1 MDPSLKHPDP
11 PFRAWKLFLLFGL
24 LLAGLAGVLAAAFAL
39 QGKAP
44 MPLPA
49 AVSDMLPGLHP
60 LLALAASVTV
70 LMLLAV
76 LMWRAASLAAPGC
89 DPVPLLAG
97 FTLAGMGY
105 LLLVRLAPDIAA
117 ARGRDVLAG
126 LAGRQFAW
134 LLLGVPAFLVGLW
147 VARPSVLRRLA
158 RRRYWFAVLAVA
170 LIAVT
175 GLFGQSI
182 NGRRLW
188 LPLGP
193 FQFQTIELVKL
204 LVIFFAASFFAERSL
219 APVGPIVSNPRR
231 GLRLHVLGPFAVT
244 ASLFVLPVIA
254 QGDLGP
260 ALLLSLFMLLMFH
273 LAEGSVLW
281 PLAGLGAI
289 VGASVAAYT
298 FGWPSM
304 VRTPFDM
311 WLDPFHTSEVLSQ
324 SLWALADGGLFGT
337 GFGQGWSGRIPIV
350 QSDFNFTAWSEE
362 TGWVGGA
369 GMMTLYA
376 VVACRGLLASQ
387 AQSSPYRRHLATGIS
402 CMIALQ
408 ALIIVGGNMGMLPLT
423 GITLPFVSYGG
434 SSLLVSFFMLGLL
447 AGCSGRE
454 EPVVQGGK
462 G

>member
-1 MDPSLKHPDP
+1 MDPTLKHSEPS
-11 PFRAWKLFLLFGL
+11 FRVWKLFLLFGL
-24 LLAGLAGVLAAAFAL
+24 LLTGLAGVLAAAFAL
-39 QGKAP
+39 QNKVLK
-44 MPLPA
+44 PLPA
-49 AVSDMLPGLHP
+49 AVADMLPGLSP
-60 LLALAASVTV
+60 LLALAASVTILV
-70 LMLLAV
+70 LLTF
-76 LMWRAASLAAPGC
+76 LMWRAACLAASGC
-89 DPVPLLAG
+89 DPAPLLAG
-97 FTLAGMGY
+97 FTLAGVGY

-134 LLLGVPAFLVGLW
+134 LLLGVAAFLAGLW
-147 VARPSVLRRLA
+147 AARPSVLRRLA

-170 LIAVT
+170 LIAAT
-175 GLFGQSI
+175 GLFGQII

-193 FQFQTIELVKL
+193 VQFQTIELVKL
-204 LVIFFAASFFAERSL
+204 LVIFFAASFFAERSS
-219 APVGPIVSNPRR
+219 APASPLVSGPRR
-231 GLRLHVLGPFAVT
+231 GLRLHVLGPFVVT

-273 LAEGSVLW
+273 LAEGSILW
-281 PLAGLGAI
+281 PLAGLGTI

-304 VRTPFDM
+304 VRTRFDM

-324 SLWALADGGLFGT
+324 SLWALADGGLLGT

-350 QSDFNFTAWSEE
+350 QSDFNFTAWCEE

-376 VVACRGLLASQ
+376 VIACRGLLAAQ
-387 AQSSPYRRHLATGIS
+387 AQSNLYRRHLAAGIS

-408 ALIIVGGNMGMLPLT
+408 ALIIIGGNMGILPLT

-434 SSLLVSFFMLGLL
+434 SSLLVSFFMLGML

-454 EPVVQGGK
+454 EPAVQGGK

>member
-1 MDPSLKHPDP
+1 MAPSLKQTEPTP
-11 PFRAWKLFLLFGL
+11 RVWKLFLLFGL
-24 LLAGLAGVLAAAFAL
+24 LLAGLAGVLTAAFAL

-49 AVSDMLPGLHP
+49 AVSEMLPGLHP
-60 LLALAASVTV
+60 FLALAASVAALV
-70 LMLLAV
+70 LLAV
-76 LMWRAASLAAPGC
+76 LLWRAASLAAPGC

-97 FTLAGMGY
+97 CTLAGIGY
-105 LLLVRLAPDIAA
+105 LLLVRLAPDIAT
-117 ARGRDVLAG
+117 ARGRDVLGG
-126 LAGRQFAW
+126 LAGRQFVW

-147 VARPSVLRRLA
+147 ASRPSVLRRLA
-158 RRRYWFAVLAVA
+158 RRRYWFAVLAVL
-170 LIAVT
+170 LIAAT
-175 GLFGQSI
+175 GFFGQSI

-193 FQFQTIELVKL
+193 LQFQTIELVKL
-204 LVIFFAASFFAERSL
+204 LVILFAASFFAGRSS
-219 APVGPIVSNPRR
+219 APASPIVSGPRR

-281 PLAGLGAI
+281 PLAGLGTI

-304 VRTPFDM
+304 VRTRFDM

-324 SLWALADGGLFGT
+324 SLWALADGGLLGA

-350 QSDFNFTAWSEE
+350 QSDFNFTAWCEE

-376 VVACRGLLASQ
+376 AIACRGLLAAQ
-387 AQSSPYRRHLATGIS
+387 AQSNPYSRHLAAGIS

-408 ALIIVGGNMGMLPLT
+408 ALIIIGGNMGLLPLT

-434 SSLLVSFFMLGLL
+434 SSLLVSFFMLGMLV
-447 AGCSGRE
+447 GCSGLE
-454 EPVVQGGK
+454 KPVVQGGK